1 MRHHPTHELMS
12 VFASGEL
19 PASLSIAVAAH
30 LELCRDCQTT
40 VDRITQQAAQQEFT
54 TSSTSYQ
61 QDHEDDFADMIAQI
75 TQDDALF
82 DAQIYSDKA
91 VEQTIEFKG
100 QHYTLPRALQSLVLQ
115 KPQKLGKLTRSRIDL
130 QEGSLKTS
138 LLHIEPGGSVPMHTH
153 KGFELTLLLDGE
165 FEDQMGKYQIGDFI
179 WLTGEHEHTPTT
191 TTGCLCFTV
200 SNDALQFTQGISK
213 LLNPIGQFIY

>member
-1 MRHHPTHELMS
+1 M
-12 VFASGEL
+12 
-19 PASLSIAVAAH
+19 SIAVAAH

-115 KPQKLGKLTRSRIDL
+115 NRKTR
-130 QEGSLKTS
+130 QTHSL
-138 LLHIEPGGSVPMHTH
+138 
-153 KGFELTLLLDGE
+153 
-165 FEDQMGKYQIGDFI
+165 
-179 WLTGEHEHTPTT
+179 
-191 TTGCLCFTV
+191 
-200 SNDALQFTQGISK
+200 SN
-213 LLNPIGQFIY
+213 